1 MSDIGIVVV
10 TYNSAEHIGSCLDA
24 ALPTGAEVVVVD
36 NASSDGTCD
45 LVRRRP
51 VRLVANA
58 DNRGFAAAVNQ
69 GVTALSTPFI
79 LLLNPDARIR
89 AGLDKLRAAC
99 ELPHSAGAGGT
110 LVDGTGRPQ
119 VGFMV
124 RRFPTVLPLVLE
136 VLLLNRIFPGNPVNR
151 RYRCLDLDYSRQ
163 IEVEQPAGAFLMVR
177 RDVWQKLGGLDERF
191 APLWF
196 EDVDFCCRTAK
207 SGYRMFFVPEAVA
220 EHTGGH
226 SIPKISVE
234 MRPLYWYRNL
244 IEYSIKHFPPA
255 HAKLV
260 ALAVLAGA
268 ALRLPVETLLGR
280 SPKPVIA
287 YGRVIQLA
295 GRLLFQP
302 AGRMQ

>member
-10 TYNSAEHIGSCLDA
+10 TYNSADHIGPCLDA
-24 ALPTGAEVVVVD
+24 ALTTGAEIIVVD
-36 NASSDGTCD
+36 NTSSDETCER
-45 LVRRRP
+45 VRLRP
-51 VRLVANA
+51 VRLIANRE
-58 DNRGFAAAVNQ
+58 NLGFAAAVNQ
-69 GVTALSTPFI
+69 GVAALSTPFI

-89 AGLDKLRAAC
+89 GGLEKLRAAC
-99 ELPHSAGAGGT
+99 ELPHSAGAGGM
-110 LVDGTGRPQ
+110 LVDQRGRPQ

-124 RRFPTVLPLVLE
+124 RRFPTVLSLVLE
-136 VLLLNRIFPGNPVNR
+136 VLLLNRICPGNAVNR

-163 IEVEQPAGAFLMVR
+163 LEVEQPAGAFLMFR

-207 SGYRMFFVPEAVA
+207 LGYRMFFVPEAVA

-255 HAKLV
+255 RAKLV

-268 ALRLPVETLLGR
+268 ALRLPVEMLLGR
-280 SPKPVIA
+280 SLKPVVA

-295 GRLLFQP
+295 GRLLLQP